1 MSTLYHAS
9 KVGCLSPHH
18 FSSSLSSSQISFF
31 SLPSSIISMKPS
43 RSFHTTPLYFKKKRL
58 TIKEE
63 LKGKYRNLFVPE
75 EDLNKKPS
83 ALEIKQKELPTNTPT
98 LGERLNRDV
107 YRMFHQGD
115 EKHGYHNLRK
125 YPDSFRKEV
134 IEDVKEQLNT
144 NPKQALKE
152 SFKTV
157 ANEIRMF
164 AHEMKEYDINA
175 ATDNLPGPG
184 GRRKEWGFQTEEELS
199 QWILTKDSDWGEG
212 YSAADLELNPLGH
225 AMLRGDLS
233 TRVPADGRTQ
243 NAGYV
248 NIASVKKTKSF
259 AREVL
264 MEDWSY
270 FSHLTMNIR
279 GDGRKYM
286 LNLQVKRDFDI
297 LWNDRWHYPLY
308 TRGGP
313 YWQYVKIPWSKF
325 YLGSRGT
332 LQDKQMKIPLEAGV
346 MGMSLTLM
354 DQISGPFQLEIK
366 DISLHCDHNEDG
378 EDFAY
383 EMYKVPNFWAG
394 H

>member
-1 MSTLYHAS
+1 VH
-9 KVGCLSPHH
+9 
-18 FSSSLSSSQISFF
+18 
-31 SLPSSIISMKPS
+31 
-43 RSFHTTPLYFKKKRL
+43 
-58 TIKEE
+58 
-63 LKGKYRNLFVPE
+63 KG
-75 EDLNKKPS
+75 DLNKKPS
-83 ALEIKQKELPTNTPT
+83 ALEIKQKDLPTNTPN

-107 YRMFHQGD
+107 YNLFHQAD
-115 EKHGYHNLRK
+115 EKHGYHNLK
-125 YPDSFRKEV
+125 KHPDNFGKEV
-134 IEDVKEQLNT
+134 VEDMKEKLNT
-144 NPKQALKE
+144 NPKQAFKE
-152 SFKTV
+152 SFKTLSNEIKMF
-157 ANEIRMF
+157 ANELKAF
-164 AHEMKEYDINA
+164 DIHDDIDA
-175 ATDNLPGPG
+175 LPGPG
-184 GRRKEWGFQTEEELS
+184 GRRKQWGFQTEEELN

-212 YSAADLELNPLGH
+212 YSAAQMELNPLGH
-225 AMLRGDLS
+225 AVLRGDLS

-248 NIASVKKTKSF
+248 NISSVKKMKSF
-259 AREVL
+259 AREVV
-264 MEDWSY
+264 MEDWDY
-270 FSHLTMNIR
+270 FSHITMNVR

-325 YLGSRGT
+325 YMGSRGS
-332 LQDKQMKIPLEAGV
+332 LQDKQFKVPLACGV
-346 MGMSLTLM
+346 QGMSVTLM

-366 DISLHCDHNEDG
+366 DISLHNDHSDDD

>member
-1 MSTLYHAS
+1 MAVLHHARVT
-9 KVGCLSPHH
+9 KVWCFTSPLL
-18 FSSSLSSSQISFF
+18 FPCSVSSVRASNC
-31 SLPSSIISMKPS
+31 
-43 RSFHTTPLYFKKKRL
+43 FHTTPLRLKKKPL

-63 LKGKYRNLFVPE
+63 WKKKYRNLIVPVG
-75 EDLNKKPS
+75 DLDKKPS
-83 ALEIKQKELPTNTPT
+83 ALEIKQKDLPSNTPT
-98 LGERLNRDV
+98 LGERMNRDV
-107 YRMFHQGD
+107 YRLFHQGD
-115 EKHGYHNLRK
+115 EKHGYHSLRK
-125 YPDSFRKEV
+125 YPDDFKMEVTEDMKE
-134 IEDVKEQLNT
+134 KMNT
-144 NPKQALKE
+144 DPKKAIKE
-152 SFKTV
+152 SFQTV
-157 ANEIRMF
+157 ANEIKLF
-164 AHEMKEYDINA
+164 AKEMKEYDVNSEM
-175 ATDNLPGPG
+175 DKLPVVG
-184 GRRKEWGFQTEEELS
+184 GRRKEWGFETEEELN

-212 YSAADLELNPLGH
+212 YSAAELELNPLGH
-225 AMLRGDLS
+225 AVLKGDLS

-248 NIASVKKTKSF
+248 NIASAPKRKSF

-264 MEDWSY
+264 MEDWDH

-286 LNLQVKRDFDI
+286 LNVQVKRDFDI

-325 YLGSRGT
+325 YLGSRGS
-332 LQDKQMKIPLEAGV
+332 LQDKQIKIPLVAGV
-346 MGMSLTLM
+346 VGMSLTLM

-366 DISLHCDHNEDG
+366 DISLHCDFKDDS

-383 EMYKVPNFWAG
+383 EMYKIPNFWAG